1 MLFRCSSSHF
11 DLLRRMLLHFSEVW
25 FQHKARF
32 LVRNSVT
39 KDHFLWHIR
48 SDLPVSFRD
57 VALFTVSD
65 LPARVVFV
73 LGYHPSSAAAA
84 YIEVSF
90 VVRCSKI
97 CRPRNR
103 YRHCS

>member
-1 MLFRCSSSHF
+1 MLFRCLSSHF
-11 DLLRRMLLHFSEVW
+11 DLLKQMLLHFSEVW
-25 FQHKARF
+25 FQHDERF
-32 LVRNSVT
+32 LVRNSAS
-39 KDHFLWHIR
+39 KDQFLWHIR
-48 SDLPVSFRD
+48 SSIPVSFRD

-90 VVRCSKI
+90 VVRC
-97 CRPRNR
+97 
-103 YRHCS
+103 

>member
-1 MLFRCSSSHF
+1 MLFRCLSSHF
-11 DLLRRMLLHFSEVW
+11 DLLKRMLLHISEVW
-25 FQHKARF
+25 FQHKVRF
-32 LVRNSVT
+32 LVRNSES

-48 SDLPVSFRD
+48 SIIPISFRD

-73 LGYHPSSAAAA
+73 LGYHPSSADAA

-90 VVRCSKI
+90 VVRC
-97 CRPRNR
+97 
-103 YRHCS
+103 